1 MTVEENSEAGR
12 KVDFK
17 NPEVLRRLYWDERLS
32 LKKIAALAGT
42 TTSHIHYYMT
52 KFGISRREWSGVAP
66 KRELWEI
73 HQLYRKQRKTIR
85 ETAQALGIAS
95 STVRKHLLRHGWLRD
110 RAQRPVVDG
119 KETSS
124 SHLTLL
130 LDLEQLPPPGMAD
143 SDAVAGKATI
153 EGKGYDSEE
162 LRRLYW
168 EKHHNIRQIAREL
181 PLERRLVREA
191 ILRLGPTRPRKIARS
206 YWKGPFSGNA
216 DERSYLLG
224 LRAGDLNVVR
234 VSRRT
239 VMARISTT
247 HQAMLE
253 LFEKTFFPY
262 ATCVTTPRR
271 VFLTGYDW
279 QIRAQLDDTF
289 AFLIEKPSSLPVDR
303 DQLYSFLAGL
313 SDSDG
318 SWSLVGDK
326 GKAKCSFSI
335 VSESRVLLEE
345 VKKSLEKECFH
356 TYLYLSRREGTEKVL
371 RGASQTRQ
379 IKLSTDM
386 WNLEIHRREEVRVL
400 ARRLL
405 PFSRHREKV
414 RKMCLVLDERNEG
427 WDAMA
432 PKVEALRRSIR
443 EETANTIRRAEI
455 EYKAR
460 HDGAVSGVVG

>member
-1 MTVEENSEAGR
+1 LTVEEIIAASR

-17 NPEVLRRLYWDERLS
+17 NPEVLRSLYWDEHLS

-42 TTSHIHYYMT
+42 TISHIHYYMT
-52 KFGISRREWSGVAP
+52 KSGISRREWSGVAP
-66 KRELWEI
+66 KLELCEI
-73 HQLYRKQRKTIR
+73 HQLYRKEHKTIR

-110 RAQRPVVDG
+110 RAQRPVIDG

-130 LDLEQLPPPGMAD
+130 LDLEQLPQPDMAN
-143 SDAVAGKATI
+143 SVTVAGKATI

-168 EKHHNIRQIAREL
+168 EKHHSIRQIAREL
-181 PLERRLVREA
+181 PLGRRLVREA
-191 ILRLGPTRPRKIARS
+191 ILTLGPTRPRKIARR

-216 DERSYLLG
+216 DERAYLLG

-239 VMARISTT
+239 VMARVSTT

-253 LFEKTFFPY
+253 LFEKTFAPY
-262 ATCVTTPRR
+262 TICVTTPRR
-271 VFLTGYDW
+271 VFLTGHDW
-279 QIRAQLDDTF
+279 QIRAYLDDSF
-289 AFLIEKPSSLPVDR
+289 AFLVEKPSSLPVDR

-318 SWSLVGDK
+318 SWTLVGDK

-345 VKKSLEKECFH
+345 VKKALEKECFH
-356 TYLYLSRREGTEKVL
+356 TYLYLSRKKGTAKVL
-371 RGASQTRQ
+371 RGVSQTRQ
-379 IKLSTDM
+379 IKLSTDV

-414 RKMCLVLDERNEG
+414 MKICLVLDERNER

-460 HDGAVSGVVG
+460 HGEPTSGVVG